1 MAHNEI
7 KHVISKLYRLSKSAP
22 RRNKEF
28 SLGLLYTHN
37 LMQQTHCAYS
47 GRPFTDEDPSSF
59 ERIDNAVGYVEGNV
73 IAVCTSLN
81 SLRNSKTLLEL
92 ETELVKATLA
102 LSVAKQSLP
111 EPKKASTRKEKIK
124 EMINH
129 PSVKFDTIRCSI
141 SSITNNEKKI
151 ATAQAQMKRVEEAR
165 EKMNDSNHQETH
177 YKLQQEIIGRA
188 KIKIIAADKAIDDA
202 ISKRFTNGMINLPIT
217 TNDEEQAKIRSS
229 ILDLT
234 DTIEGIK
241 KFENLTRR
249 QKLCVK
255 YGIALDSSIKKLLKA
270 SVVYNFS

>member
-188 KIKIIAADKAIDDA
+188 KIKIIAADKAIDDT